1 MSLGGEIS
9 SLTKNVPAF
18 VGYLVDKTSI
28 DQSVVVPLLIV
39 VFGSAAL
46 VWARAGTA
54 PTGSLVFGLIGS
66 AVYLVLAYSLLY
78 LAISSLSRSL
88 GSGLLSSVMFF
99 LLFGFFWSLIAVLI
113 ANLGRSIRVGRIVP
127 SHHDYATLLACRRM
141 PTASLLFHLRTSV
154 RTERVDRSATSIAL
168 ALDSRCGHDLD
179 NYSAIFV
186 CMGNEIPGVAVMIFG
201 WMMQKLAGRE
211 N

>member
-1 MSLGGEIS
+1 MSLRGEIS

-28 DQSVVVPLLIV
+28 DQSVDVPLLIV

-99 LLFGFFWSLIAVLI
+99 LLFGFFWSLIVVLI
-113 ANLGRSIRVGRIVP
+113 ANLAGPSGSVGWFQAITIMPLFSPAGV
-127 SHHDYATLLACRRM
+127 YQQLLSFFISG
-141 PTASLLFHLRTSV
+141 P
-154 RTERVDRSATSIAL
+154 
-168 ALDSRCGHDLD
+168 
-179 NYSAIFV
+179 
-186 CMGNEIPGVAVMIFG
+186 
-201 WMMQKLAGRE
+201 
-211 N
+211 